1 MVAFMSSFKES
12 LYQKK
17 GYIYQIGND
26 FYAIG
31 ANIFTKVTDSPEV
44 DNVELLNNAIKKNN
58 ERQISKYFDK
68 IIRLANAYRVD
79 AKEHYRLQEK
89 LFAFIDE
96 LEKNDNESYI
106 ELQKQVCFFDE
117 LVEKYGNE

>member
-1 MVAFMSSFKES
+1 MSSFKES

-89 LFAFIDE
+89 
-96 LEKNDNESYI
+96 
-106 ELQKQVCFFDE
+106 
-117 LVEKYGNE
+117 